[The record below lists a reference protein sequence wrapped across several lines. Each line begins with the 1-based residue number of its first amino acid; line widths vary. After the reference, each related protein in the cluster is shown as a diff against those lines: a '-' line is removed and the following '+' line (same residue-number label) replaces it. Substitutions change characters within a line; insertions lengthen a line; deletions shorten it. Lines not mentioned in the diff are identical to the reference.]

1 MPQFDENEEREQI
14 LSLIDE
20 GLLRLRQIETDI
32 KMLMAQSQEK
42 NPIAK
47 AIAAALEQ
55 IDPDVQFE
63 TIRHS
68 RAKIRWVRSKI
79 EVDEYSD
86 DDAAEICDALDAV
99 KDMGKRLRDAS
110 KAYTMFLQARAE
122 VN

>member
-14 LSLIDE
+14 LSLLDE
-20 GLLRLRQIETDI
+20 GLIRLRQIETDI
-32 KMLMAQSQEK
+32 KMLMTQSQEK

-47 AIAAALEQ
+47 AIAAALKQ
-55 IDPDVQFE
+55 IDTDVQFE

-79 EVDEYSD
+79 EIDNYSD
-86 DDAAEICDALDAV
+86 DDAAEICNVLDEV
-99 KDMGKRLRDAS
+99 KDMGARLRDAS
-110 KAYTMFLQARAE
+110 KAYTMFLQTLAE